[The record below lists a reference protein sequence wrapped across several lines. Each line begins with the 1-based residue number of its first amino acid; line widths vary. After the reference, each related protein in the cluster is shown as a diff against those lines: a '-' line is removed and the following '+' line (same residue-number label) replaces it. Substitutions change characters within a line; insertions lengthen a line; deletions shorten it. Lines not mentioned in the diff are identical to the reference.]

1 MTEIVTPNGE
11 IVTPDDEI
19 VAQARANA
27 FDILSSSGPFHNL
40 PYSDQQS
47 IYLDTVDS
55 EFHKIRRRRGLPVR
69 SRLPTLSRATE
80 TDTGAQMGYKG
91 YDPGFQGDTTAF
103 KDLVDSVDFP
113 QFVGD
118 LLKAVF
124 DANLKV
130 MKEQTDSYIKL
141 MKECTK
147 SAAEFIVKV
156 KDEETF
162 AKLAESKN
170 DQYNITQGPDGTISL
185 TNPQG
190 DKVDTEDA
198 AVKKDILDTKI
209 MMAKE
214 HRAALREVLLMGVT
228 RLVVEKGSVE
238 AAVEFMITAN
248 RKSTASHKDQ
258 NINVTSLQMD
268 YDAPLGGLFGGPS
281 GSMSMTNTNI
291 QVNTSQKEA
300 TDTLSAKLTGKVNIQ
315 FKTDYFKLDNFAN
328 MYADGGTA
336 AFAPPG
342 TQQPPGAPQRPGTA
356 PALPPR

>member
-1 MTEIVTPNGE
+1 MTEIVTPDGE
-11 IVTPDDEI
+11 IV
-19 VAQARANA
+19 ALARANA
-27 FDILSSSGPFHNL
+27 FDILSGSGAFHNL
-40 PYSDQQS
+40 PYADQQR

-55 EFHKIRRRRGLPVR
+55 EVDKIRQRHGLPA
-69 SRLPTLSRATE
+69 LSRATA
-80 TDTGAQMGYKG
+80 TDTGAQMGYKD
-91 YDPGFQGDTTAF
+91 YDPGFQGETAAF
-103 KDLVDSVDFP
+103 TDLVDSVDFP
-113 QFVGD
+113 QFVAD

-124 DANLKV
+124 NANLKV

-147 SAAEFIVKV
+147 SSADFIVKV

-162 AKLAESKN
+162 SKLAESKN

-198 AVKKDILDTKI
+198 TVKKDILDTKI
-209 MMAKE
+209 RMAQE

-248 RKSTASHKDQ
+248 RKSTASHRDQ

-328 MYADGGTA
+328 MYADSGTA

-342 TQQPPGAPQRPGTA
+342 TQQPPGTPQRPGPA
-356 PALPPR
+356 PTGPQR